1 MHWAARPL
9 FLLVPNPPVKSL
21 GHRACQGFSPLIAR
35 KGVTQGGVLL
45 SSIRRGNRNGS
56 PGPARGKQRRS
67 PVRSSQCLRAFSTRA
82 PLPSLTSGFPWS
94 PEPRANPRYRCSR
107 NTATLTG
114 VGGHTASHTARRERD
129 RSGGVGPKRVARR
142 RFQRGPVG
150 DTTKP
155 MAGSRP
161 APFPSLAPSCAAAGD
176 TCPAGSCHH
185 ELGPW
190 RLRLTS
196 SLSSY
201 RSQLHVTTLSSLSS
215 VYFSSSFCPVYF

>member
-35 KGVTQGGVLL
+35 EGVTQGGVLL

-114 VGGHTASHTARRERD
+114 VGGHTASHAARREGD
-129 RSGGVGPKRVARR
+129 RSGGGPKRVVRQG
-142 RFQRGPVG
+142 FQRGPVG

-161 APFPSLAPSCAAAGD
+161 APFPSLDPPVQPQGTRAQLAPATMSLAPGD
-176 TCPAGSCHH
+176 FA
-185 ELGPW
+185 
-190 RLRLTS
+190 
-196 SLSSY
+196 
-201 RSQLHVTTLSSLSS
+201 
-215 VYFSSSFCPVYF
+215 

>member
-114 VGGHTASHTARRERD
+114 VGGHTASHAARREGD
-129 RSGGVGPKRVARR
+129 RSGGGAQTRGQARVSAWPGGGHN
-142 RFQRGPVG
+142 QTHGWLQ
-150 DTTKP
+150 TC
-155 MAGSRP
+155 
-161 APFPSLAPSCAAAGD
+161 PFPLPCPLLCSRRGHVPSWLL
-176 TCPAGSCHH
+176 P
-185 ELGPW
+185 P
-190 RLRLTS
+190 
-196 SLSSY
+196 
-201 RSQLHVTTLSSLSS
+201 
-215 VYFSSSFCPVYF
+215 